1 MSSRNHFRNLGP
13 IEELGNLIDSMVSH
27 VEDDF
32 QAALNDFQDLAES
45 ILSTDPNDYF
55 TVNDSLLTL
64 IEVAIENNEDL
75 ADGLSGAFQSWAE
88 HLADNQDAIVD
99 LLSRL
104 YDMFSDQVDVYQTLL
119 AAMIGAL
126 SNFPDLFHQLCK
138 RIAAHSSLYLEGLE
152 KLMLPLFYAGI
163 SAFGADQG
171 VKAIR
176 NVLTDSSSLF
186 SSRVA
191 CDDLG
196 LVENNLSELQMNL
209 LDAPTFRLPRGVWMI
224 AGMIDALRQASSYSN
239 LLPQPID
246 IPNPFLQTVLGPVAG
261 MITQAVSDYLNNI
274 DALLDELIARL
285 LEQAENDFEIEW
297 LVLQLARFTPVGLL
311 FVLVGTTVK
320 LFTSPAPWLELLL
333 NPVEENPDLNVLRLD
348 GPSETNKYILF
359 SDIHR
364 DAASDERPPYQ
375 FGSIDHFMPNRG
387 QYLELLKHYADIP
400 EYTIIEIGD
409 CEELW
414 FHRDFSRTPTQKM
427 QEIVQTHVEIY
438 ELLRDLHEQGRYVR
452 IQGNHDSYLQDTETF
467 NVLRDAIESDGSEPF
482 EIYDFAIIE
491 GVKTMQDVDL
501 WLGLDSDPNSDR
513 KPMLL
518 AHGHQWDFWNCEA
531 NNILGKMIVSAV
543 VTPLDMLDD
552 PLRDL
557 AGLSRHGSPLV
568 NFKQILGNL
577 PVFNSWQNYEPGVVR
592 MDEIQ
597 HMDDQSR
604 LFTDDVMYS
613 ETMASLMGMLIPIAP
628 GPNDVDCGLL
638 NLNGRCLLNLMTLGH
653 THNPQ
658 NQPYYDLKVL
668 PYVKEV
674 LIGLQDAIA
683 SATFGLFD
691 VELGLV
697 KSNYLNTGMTGW
709 HEECIWAIDIGKESH
724 GTGQPKLVNWTYNT
738 RVDRPNHMDWE
749 LPHIPRDS
757 GPTPGDQVEDYLS
770 QLLGMLSDMVEQERD
785 KLIEVLSQA
794 PLTSV
799 VAGALK
805 NWKPVDLAFN
815 YAKGGAAESA
825 SALMFQCL
833 VGIVSGK
840 SGSFSV
846 NVELPP
852 ALRKP
857 FAQAR
862 QAGFKGASQS
872 KRDSLTHAI
881 ASMAVIQEVARTGL
895 SLELGPQPDPD
906 GHRACLGLMFVLAQL
921 QQSKSR
927 QFSVKLKS
935 SKTSISATVSL
946 HGQKMPLL
954 PDGPVKT
961 LPVSRPGGQ
970 QRMGLVV
977 QAYIAG
983 LGTPLE
989 GWNVAVMSQNRKRPG
1004 KLMQARTNKQGRAEL
1019 LRLQPRA
1026 GSYHLSGKVKLDGPP
1041 LIILYTPDG
1050 KEALRRELD
1059 PDRPVERLS
1068 LPVDFRVLREIGFY
1082 QKSKIRSPKKKMHD
1096 LCDHWKKR
1104 LHDKR
1109 DKHAA
1114 SDLCLNSMMLEIMA
1128 GLDNP
1133 KTPMQKQ
1140 AAKIFRQVSKDKKA
1154 TKKVSE
1160 LSGLARKQLKQCLG
1174 NDYIECDAS
1183 LAPDKMGEKLLE
1195 ENTRFKYLKNLFDD
1209 PVPDPLANF
1218 PDVRAGTGIGEFV
1231 DFDKVCLARFENGD
1245 LDQDTHDAMAA
1256 FYPQARVLAQPSI
1269 NFIEVWDGGFGG
1281 GDIVRKSEVHDKIL
1295 NMRVLKN
1302 LAGDISI
1309 ADRAIEMDVELD
1321 DETCLVVEADESG
1334 RQVLATDVT
1343 PGQRITLY
1351 GSGFVSD
1358 KARVQVDFRHWESE
1372 LADGRLVP
1380 DTNVLPADGFYNLEA
1395 GVFGNYPEV
1404 DDDSEPEQ
1412 YNGDKVVIEWPEA
1425 ASKEGIYR
1433 LRLSFANESDYPTSF
1448 TQNPDCSIIVDR
1460 SDVHTQEIFFV
1471 VLPAVEQ
1478 PAVRAMVEDV
1488 ECMDLTDPESILG
1501 IPYPDELLLMG
1512 NAIMHRIEFSST
1524 DNDFNQEISALP
1536 ERIDDIMIT
1545 FPSVWTPAMRLFP
1558 AELNFDQLADFESV
1572 IASFDLLEV
1581 EGEFDKF
1588 IAQLVYL
1595 AALVALVIIVAAV
1608 VTVITAAVILLLIGL
1623 GIITVGTAEAIA
1635 LPIAAAFLGAVYTFL
1650 FGAAFTAFL
1659 ALQENL
1665 NAVVDGSDS
1674 IVKGQAQLDGA
1685 RLKYRLSPVRFHRL
1699 MFPLDDSEDDVSES
1713 LATLQ
1718 EVFENDA
1725 LGGSY
1730 EVLLNV
1736 ETSDS

>member
-13 IEELGNLIDSMVSH
+13 IEELGSLIDSMVSH

-64 IEVAIENNEDL
+64 IEVAIENNENL
-75 ADGLSGAFQSWAE
+75 ADQLSGAFQSWAD
-88 HLADNQDAIVD
+88 HLQDNLDATAD

-104 YDMFSDQVDVYQTLL
+104 YDMFSDQLEVFRILL
-119 AAMIGAL
+119 DALVGAL
-126 SNFPDLFHQLCK
+126 SDFPGLFHQLCK
-138 RIAAHSSLYLEGLE
+138 RIAAQSSFYLDGLE
-152 KLMLPLFYAGI
+152 QLMLPLFYAGI
-163 SAFGADQG
+163 SVFGAEQG
-171 VKAIR
+171 VKAVK
-176 NVLTDSSSLF
+176 NVLTDSSSVF

-196 LVENNLSELQMNL
+196 LIADNLPELQLNL
-209 LDAPTFRLPRGVWMI
+209 LDSPTFRLPRGVWMI

-261 MITQAVSDYLNNI
+261 VIAQAISDYLNNI

-311 FVLVGTTVK
+311 FVLIGTSVK
-320 LFTSPAPWLELLL
+320 LFTSPAPWFELLL
-333 NPVEENPDLNVLRLD
+333 NPIEDNPDLNVLRLD
-348 GPSETNKYILF
+348 GPSQSNKYILF

-364 DAASDERPPYQ
+364 DAASDQRPPYQ

-400 EYTIIEIGD
+400 EYTVIEIGD

-414 FHRDFSRTPTQKM
+414 FHRDFSQTPTQKM
-427 QEIVQTHVEIY
+427 QEIVQTHAEIY
-438 ELLRDLHEQGRYVR
+438 ALLSDLHAQGRYVR

-491 GVKTMQDVDL
+491 GVKTMQDVPI
-501 WLGLDSDPNSDR
+501 WLGLDSDPNSER

-557 AGLSRHGSPLV
+557 AGLSRNGSPLV

-597 HMDDQSR
+597 HMDDQAR
-604 LFTDDVMYS
+604 RFTDDVMYS
-613 ETMASLMGMLIPIAP
+613 ETMASLMGMLIPITP
-628 GPNDVDCGLL
+628 GPNDMDCGLL
-638 NLNGRCLLNLMTLGH
+638 NLNGRCLFNLMTLGH
-653 THNPQ
+653 THNPH
-658 NQPYYDLKVL
+658 NEPYYDLKVL

-674 LIGLQDAIA
+674 LVGLQDAIA
-683 SATFGLFD
+683 NATFGLFD

-709 HEECIWAIDIGKESH
+709 HEECIWAIDVGKESH

-749 LPHIPRDS
+749 LPHIPRDG
-757 GPTPGDQVEDYLS
+757 GPTPGDQTEAYFR
-770 QLLGMLSDMVEQERD
+770 QLLAMLSDMVEEERD
-785 KLIEVLSQA
+785 RLIEVLSQA
-794 PLTSV
+794 SLTPV
-799 VAGALK
+799 VAAALK
-805 NWKPVDLAFN
+805 NWKPVDLAFS

-825 SALMFQCL
+825 SALVFQCL
-833 VGIVSGK
+833 IGIVSGK
-840 SGSFSV
+840 RGSFSV

-857 FAQAR
+857 FAQAMQPSR
-862 QAGFKGASQS
+862 KDAGQS

-881 ASMAVIQEVARTGL
+881 ASMAVIQQVARSGL

-906 GHRACLGLMFVLAQL
+906 GHRACLGLLFILAQL
-921 QQSKSR
+921 QQSKSS
-927 QFSVKLKS
+927 QFSVKLTS
-935 SKTSISATVSL
+935 TKTSIGATVSL
-946 HGQKMPLL
+946 HGQKTPLL
-954 PDGPVKT
+954 PDGPINT
-961 LPVSRPGGQ
+961 LPVARPGGQ
-970 QRMGLVV
+970 QRMGLVID
-977 QAYIAG
+977 AYVSG
-983 LGTPLE
+983 LGTPLQ
-989 GWNVAVMSQNRKRPG
+989 GWNVALMSQNRKRPG
-1004 KLMQARTNKQGRAEL
+1004 RLMQARTNKQGRAEL

-1026 GSYHLSGKVKLDGPP
+1026 GGYHLSGNAKLDAPP
-1041 LIILYTPDG
+1041 VIILYTPDG
-1050 KEALRRELD
+1050 KEALRRQLD
-1059 PDRPVERLS
+1059 TERPVERLS
-1068 LPVDFRVLREIGFY
+1068 LPVDFRILREIGFY
-1082 QKSKIRSPKKKMHD
+1082 RKSKIRSPSIKMRD

-1109 DKHAA
+1109 DEHAA
-1114 SDLCLNSMMLEIMA
+1114 SDLCLNNMMLDLIG

-1133 KTPMQKQ
+1133 KTPLQKQ
-1140 AAKIFRQVSKDKKA
+1140 AARIFRQVTKDKKA

-1160 LSGLARKQLKQCLG
+1160 LSGLAAKQLKQCLG
-1174 NDYIECDAS
+1174 NDYMECDADLS
-1183 LAPDKMGEKLLE
+1183 ADKLGEKLLE
-1195 ENTRFKYLKNLFDD
+1195 ENTRFRYLKNLFDD
-1209 PVPDPLANF
+1209 PVPDPLANL
-1218 PDVRAGTGIGEFV
+1218 PDVRAGRGIGELIG
-1231 DFDKVCLARFENGD
+1231 FDKVCQARFESGE
-1245 LDQDTHDAMAA
+1245 LDQDIYDAMAG
-1256 FYPQARVLAQPSI
+1256 FYPEARVLAQPSI
-1269 NFIEVWDGGFGG
+1269 NFIEVWDAGFGG
-1281 GDIVRKSEVHDKIL
+1281 GDIVRKSEVHDKVL

-1302 LAGDISI
+1302 LAGDLSI
-1309 ADRAIEMDVELD
+1309 AYRAVGMDVELD
-1321 DETCLVVEADESG
+1321 DETCLLIEADESG
-1334 RQVLATDVT
+1334 RQVLATDVI

-1358 KARVQVDFRHWESE
+1358 KARVQVDFRHWEPDF
-1372 LADGRLVP
+1372 ADGRLVP

-1404 DDDSEPEQ
+1404 NEDSDPEQ
-1412 YNGDKVVIEWPEA
+1412 YNGDKVVIEWPAA
-1425 ASKEGIYR
+1425 ASKEGLYR
-1433 LRLSFANESDYPTSF
+1433 LRLTFANESDYPTSF
-1448 TQNPDCSIIVDR
+1448 TQNPDCSIVVDR
-1460 SDVHTQEIFFV
+1460 SDVHTQEVFFV
-1471 VLPAVEQ
+1471 VLPAVEE
-1478 PAVRAMVEDV
+1478 PAVRAMVEEV
-1488 ECMDLTDPESILG
+1488 ECIDLTDPESILG

-1524 DNDFNQEISALP
+1524 DNDFSQEISALA
-1536 ERIDDIMIT
+1536 ERVDDIT
-1545 FPSVWTPAMRLFP
+1545 LSFPSVWTPAMRLFP
-1558 AELNFDQLADFESV
+1558 EQLNFDQLADFESV
-1572 IASFDLLEV
+1572 IVSFDLLEV

-1595 AALVALVIIVAAV
+1595 AALVALVVIVAAV

-1623 GIITVGTAEAIA
+1623 GVITAGTAEAIA
-1635 LPIAAAFLGAVYTFL
+1635 LPIATAFLAAVYTFL

-1699 MFPLDDSEDDVSES
+1699 MFPLDESQDDVSES

-1730 EVLLNV
+1730 EVLLNI